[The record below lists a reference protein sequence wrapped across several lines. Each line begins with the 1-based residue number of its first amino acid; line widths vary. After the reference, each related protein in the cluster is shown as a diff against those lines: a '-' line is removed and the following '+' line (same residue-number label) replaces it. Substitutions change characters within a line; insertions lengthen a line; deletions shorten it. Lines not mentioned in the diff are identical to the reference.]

1 VRSQAG
7 RPVHAVDGQD
17 SNAAAF
23 LGVGAKDATPAGKKL
38 RRGLRTVRIGASFA
52 KQELMG
58 CLALQRPSEGKP
70 FPAGFVHLPD
80 DVTEDQVKQLT
91 SEELVTRVM
100 RGRTKRDWVPIGG
113 RRNEVLDCANYAR
126 GLAAMRGWDRWRE
139 THWRD
144 LEGALGIERT
154 RTVVLPDGEITKTEI
169 AAGSL
174 AARNLQRAGNRRSKV
189 RSRTTR

>member
-1 VRSQAG
+1 I
-7 RPVHAVDGQD
+7 
-17 SNAAAF
+17 
-23 LGVGAKDATPAGKKL
+23 
-38 RRGLRTVRIGASFA
+38 RIGASFA

-58 CLALQRPSEGKP
+58 CLALHRPPEGKP

-91 SEELVTRVM
+91 SEELVTAVK
-100 RGRTKRDWVPIGG
+100 RGRTRREWVPIGG

-139 THWRD
+139 VHWRD
-144 LEGALGIERT
+144 LKGALGIERSRPAIT
-154 RTVVLPDGEITKTEI
+154 LDDGVPEKTV

-174 AARNLQRAGNRRSKV
+174 AARNLQRAGSRRSKV
-189 RSRTTR
+189 RSRTR